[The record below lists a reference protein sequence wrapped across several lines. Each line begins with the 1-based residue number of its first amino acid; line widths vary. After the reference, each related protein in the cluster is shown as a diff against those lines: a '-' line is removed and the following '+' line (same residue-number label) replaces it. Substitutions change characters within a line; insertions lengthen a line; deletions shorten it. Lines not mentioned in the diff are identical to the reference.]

1 MAEYDGEEYIIANLN
16 KKHLNEQLDLA
27 FSIGEKMAFKVGF
40 VMGTK
45 FQFPGN
51 DFWQGKDL
59 KLGDDLGQL
68 GG

>member
-40 VMGTK
+40 VNSRGMI
-45 FQFPGN
+45 F
-51 DFWQGKDL
+51 GKE
-59 KLGDDLGQL
+59 KI
-68 GG
+68 